1 MLRAEEALRGGD
13 LQRVQR
19 EPTWALRV
27 RPGLLQHHVR
37 AHRRVQGP
45 AAATAALEARAEHP
59 GGGCC
64 GSGGGGGVQGLREP
78 ERRGSDGL
86 VPTGAAA
93 VRVFT
98 DQGLDGEALL
108 AAAVMEHGWNRS

>member
-19 EPTWALRV
+19 KPTGALRV

-45 AAATAALEARAEHP
+45 AAAALEARAEHP
-59 GGGCC
+59 GGCGCC
-64 GSGGGGGVQGLREP
+64 GGRGRVQGLREP
-78 ERRGSDGL
+78 KRRGPDRL

-93 VRVFT
+93 VRVLT
-98 DQGLDGEALL
+98 DQGLYGETLL
-108 AAAVMEHGWNRS
+108 VAAVMEHV